1 MITTN
6 SGYKK
11 LEASDYVSA
20 ALSDENSAF
29 NYNVDKTEQEL
40 AGKLPKSGGS
50 LSGKTTLEN
59 GASIAFRNA
68 AGSDMNAISLAANG
82 DIAIGAAAATGDMKL
97 YAGSEKA
104 AYLSQG
110 SKNYRIWTAKNL
122 IVSAEE
128 PASPSEGDIW
138 IDIS

>member
-40 AGKLPKSGGS
+40 AGKLPKNGGS

-59 GASIAFRNA
+59 GASIAFRKA
-68 AGSDMNAISLAANG
+68 IGSDMNAIRLAADG
-82 DIAIGAAAATGDMKL
+82 SIEIGAATAAGNMKL

-110 SKNYRIWTAKNL
+110 GKNYRIWTAKNL